1 MRACGNGKLSVAFS
15 KDTLPAGALEF
26 LFNNADDAILILDTK
41 GRVISINR
49 AAKEMSKGNRKFFV
63 GRSFEN
69 VVPHGIVPLARRCF
83 KTAMRGKPA
92 SFEIRFC
99 RAQGIAHHI
108 EVIVTPCVSRG
119 KVVAVLGIA
128 RDITER
134 KQVEQKLRE
143 SEERYR
149 CLIETLPEAI
159 YTIARDGNIRSLNS
173 TFEKLTGWKCKQW
186 IGKSF
191 VGLVHPEDLPVA
203 METFEHALNGEVSPP
218 YELRIRCKSG
228 EYLIGEFVS
237 RPCIE
242 NGKVVGESGIVRDV
256 TQRRKSEEA
265 LRSSEAKFRAL
276 FENVPDGVY
285 QSTPDGKI
293 VTANPAIVQMLG
305 YSSLDELRAL
315 DISYDLY
322 VNPGDRKAWMRK
334 LNRNG
339 QVRNAELT
347 LRRKN
352 GKVLIV
358 LENSNAVHDEQ
369 GRILYYEGTLTDIT
383 ERKTLEE
390 RLSALNSY
398 GGKLSAAQRLRDVY
412 DLTLD
417 ALEQTLGFEN
427 AAFLIVSKGNLCL
440 ECQRGHPQPV
450 PELSLKE
457 GGITVKAANTGKPV
471 LVPDVR
477 KRKDYVE
484 GTLGVQSELAVPVM
498 VGSRVL
504 GVLNVESK
512 KLGAFDEKDVTLLQ
526 ILASHAATAIGN
538 LEKRDE
544 NEKRSTQLALL
555 MKYSAEMIHYMK
567 LRRRLQKIAEAIREL
582 GWRRVVIRAVRSGTM
597 DLESLEDLVTAG
609 LTGKEKE
616 FLWKHKTSGEVW
628 RERFGLGFERF
639 KIGEFYHLPWSDP
652 WVRRKFSRSTVPSK
666 LAPEEMV
673 DWDPQDLLY
682 APLKLADGRV
692 VGILSIDDP
701 LDGRRPTRE
710 SLAPLE
716 LFIHQA
722 AVAIQ
727 SAQLFEQLERAKD
740 QVREYAKRLE
750 EKVKERTLDLRRNE
764 EKLRSI
770 ITASPDAITVS
781 DLSGN
786 IIDCNQAALEAF
798 RGKSRQDLV
807 GKNALELI
815 AKKDRQRAME
825 NMKKT
830 LEQGSIRNI
839 EYALLTKNG
848 SAYPAELSASLVRD
862 ASGNPVGFVAI
873 TSDITERK
881 RMEQQVLRSERLA
894 AMGEVA
900 AMVGHDLRNPLTGI
914 AGATYYLKM
923 KMGSRGDSRKKREM
937 LELIEKDIDY
947 SNKIVNDLLDYS
959 REIRLDLTET
969 SPRSIVEETLSMV
982 EAPDNVAI
990 LNLARNMPKLSV
1002 DMEKIKRVFLN
1013 IVKNAVDA
1021 MPKGGRLT
1029 IKGRKSGANF
1039 EFSFE
1044 DTGVGMAQ
1052 QMVEKIFSPLF
1063 TTKAKGM
1070 GFGLAI
1076 CKRIVEAHRGKISVE
1091 TAIGKGTTFIV
1102 TVPLK
1107 PEVEGGERVWMNVP
1121 ESLLSTTM
1129 KA

>member
-1 MRACGNGKLSVAFS
+1 
-15 KDTLPAGALEF
+15 
-26 LFNNADDAILILDTK
+26 
-41 GRVISINR
+41 
-49 AAKEMSKGNRKFFV
+49 
-63 GRSFEN
+63 
-69 VVPHGIVPLARRCF
+69 
-83 KTAMRGKPA
+83 
-92 SFEIRFC
+92 
-99 RAQGIAHHI
+99 
-108 EVIVTPCVSRG
+108 
-119 KVVAVLGIA
+119 
-128 RDITER
+128 
-134 KQVEQKLRE
+134 
-143 SEERYR
+143 
-149 CLIETLPEAI
+149 
-159 YTIARDGNIRSLNS
+159 
-173 TFEKLTGWKCKQW
+173 
-186 IGKSF
+186 
-191 VGLVHPEDLPVA
+191 
-203 METFEHALNGEVSPP
+203 
-218 YELRIRCKSG
+218 
-228 EYLIGEFVS
+228 
-237 RPCIE
+237 
-242 NGKVVGESGIVRDV
+242 
-256 TQRRKSEEA
+256 
-265 LRSSEAKFRAL
+265 
-276 FENVPDGVY
+276 
-285 QSTPDGKI
+285 
-293 VTANPAIVQMLG
+293 
-305 YSSLDELRAL
+305 
-315 DISYDLY
+315 
-322 VNPGDRKAWMRK
+322 
-334 LNRNG
+334 
-339 QVRNAELT
+339 
-347 LRRKN
+347 
-352 GKVLIV
+352 
-358 LENSNAVHDEQ
+358 
-369 GRILYYEGTLTDIT
+369 
-383 ERKTLEE
+383 
-390 RLSALNSY
+390 
-398 GGKLSAAQRLRDVY
+398 
-412 DLTLD
+412 
-417 ALEQTLGFEN
+417 
-427 AAFLIVSKGNLCL
+427 
-440 ECQRGHPQPV
+440 
-450 PELSLKE
+450 
-457 GGITVKAANTGKPV
+457 
-471 LVPDVR
+471 
-477 KRKDYVE
+477 
-484 GTLGVQSELAVPVM
+484 
-498 VGSRVL
+498 
-504 GVLNVESK
+504 
-512 KLGAFDEKDVTLLQ
+512 
-526 ILASHAATAIGN
+526 
-538 LEKRDE
+538 
-544 NEKRSTQLALL
+544 
-555 MKYSAEMIHYMK
+555 MK
-567 LRRRLQKIAEAIREL
+567 LRRRLQKIAEAILEL

-609 LTGKEKE
+609 LTSKEKE
-616 FLWKHKTSGEVW
+616 FLWKHKTSGEIW
-628 RERFGLGFERF
+628 RERFGSGFERF

-710 SLAPLE
+710 SLTPLE

-727 SAQLFEQLERAKD
+727 SAQLYEQLERAKD

-839 EYALLTKNG
+839 EYAFLTKNG
-848 SAYPAELSASLVRD
+848 FVYPAELSASLVRD

-923 KMGSRGDSRKKREM
+923 KMKSRGDSRKKREM

-959 REIRLDLTET
+959 REIHLDLTET

-990 LNLARNMPKLSV
+990 FNLAHNMPNLSL

-1052 QMVEKIFSPLF
+1052 HMVEKIFSPLF

-1076 CKRIVEAHRGKISVE
+1076 CKRIVEAHHGKISVE